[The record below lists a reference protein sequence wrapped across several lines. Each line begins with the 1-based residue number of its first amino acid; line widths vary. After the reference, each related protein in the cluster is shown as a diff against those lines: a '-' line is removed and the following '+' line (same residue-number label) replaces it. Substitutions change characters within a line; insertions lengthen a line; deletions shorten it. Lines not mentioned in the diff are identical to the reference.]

1 MSDVWLSI
9 VMVVAFVLIGGVFSG
24 AEIALVSLR
33 ESQVRGMAES
43 GGRRGK
49 AVQRLL
55 SDPNRFLAAVQVG
68 VTLAGFFSAAF
79 GASTLSQPLARW
91 LVGRGMAEGL
101 AGTTALVLVTIA
113 ISYLSLVAGE
123 LTPKRLALQRA
134 EGFSLL
140 VAAPLNTIATLSRPV
155 IWLLSK
161 STDVLVRLLGGDPKV
176 SGESISQEE
185 LRDLVAAHESLSSDE
200 RRLIDEVF
208 RAGEREVREVM
219 TPRTEVAFLDASMT
233 ASRAAKQVADSN
245 WSRFPVVGRDEDDVV
260 GFVHVRDLFLPN
272 HPAGRAAT
280 VGDLS
285 REVKRLPGTA
295 GVLTA
300 LSEMRRG
307 NQHLAIVVDEY
318 GGTDGIVTLEDLIE
332 EVIGEIYDEY
342 DEEVVAD
349 GRQPAD
355 GPREVDGLLNLDDFT
370 EATGLELPEGP
381 YETVAG
387 YVLAELGRLPEVGD
401 AIEVEGRRLTVLE
414 LDGRRIA
421 RLRVDPPPAPAERR
435 RGRAAPSRA
444 PRADER
450 RSAAGLRHVPGVADD
465 PGEVGVLRRPAQL
478 GADAV
483 ARGDQ
488 LRGVA
493 GPPRTDDD
501 RHRVPG
507 HLARRVDD
515 LLHGEAGAVA
525 EVVDAVLAGRRCRAG
540 RAGGRRPG
548 PRRARSRGCR
558 CRRASGSPRR
568 RRSATP
574 AARRRPAG
582 PAGSGGSRSRA
593 ARRGRRR
600 HPRR

>member
-1 MSDVWLSI
+1 VSDVWLNM
-9 VMVVAFVLIGGVFSG
+9 VMVIAFVLIGGVFSG

-33 ESQVRGMAES
+33 EGQVRAMAEH
-43 GGRRGK
+43 GRRGQ

-79 GASTLSQPLARW
+79 GASTLSRPFADW
-91 LVGRGMAEGL
+91 LVGRGVSEGL
-101 AGTTALVLVTIA
+101 AGTLALVLVTIA
-113 ISYLSLVAGE
+113 ISYLSLVVGE

-140 VAAPLNTIATLSRPV
+140 VAAPLNAIAKLSRPV

-219 TPRTEVAFLDASMT
+219 TPRTEVSFLDASMT

-245 WSRFPVVGRDEDDVV
+245 WSRFPVAGRDEDDVV
-260 GFVHVRDLFLPN
+260 GFVHVRDLFLPS

-280 VGDLS
+280 VGDLA

-300 LSEMRRG
+300 LSEMRRE

-342 DEEVVAD
+342 DAEVVPDA
-349 GRQPAD
+349 RQPAG

-387 YVLAELGRLPEVGD
+387 YVLAELGRLPQVGD
-401 AIEVEGRRLTVLE
+401 AVEVEGRTLAVLE

-421 RLRVDPPPAPAERR
+421 RLLVSPAPER
-435 RGRAAPSRA
+435 
-444 PRADER
+444 E
-450 RSAAGLRHVPGVADD
+450 DD
-465 PGEVGVLRRPAQL
+465 
-478 GADAV
+478 
-483 ARGDQ
+483 
-488 LRGVA
+488 
-493 GPPRTDDD
+493 
-501 RHRVPG
+501 
-507 HLARRVDD
+507 
-515 LLHGEAGAVA
+515 A
-525 EVVDAVLAGRRCRAG
+525 EVESGATAG
-540 RAGGRRPG
+540 
-548 PRRARSRGCR
+548 
-558 CRRASGSPRR
+558 
-568 RRSATP
+568 
-574 AARRRPAG
+574 
-582 PAGSGGSRSRA
+582 
-593 ARRGRRR
+593 
-600 HPRR
+600 

>member
-1 MSDVWLSI
+1 VSDVWLNI
-9 VMVVAFVLIGGVFSG
+9 VMVVAFVLIGGAFSG

-33 ESQVRGMAES
+33 ESQVRGMAENE
-43 GGRRGK
+43 GRRGK

-79 GASTLSQPLARW
+79 GATTLSRPFAGW
-91 LVGRGMAEGL
+91 LVSRGVSEGL
-101 AGTTALVLVTIA
+101 AGTLALVLVTIG
-113 ISYLSLVAGE
+113 ISYLSLVVGE

-134 EGFSLL
+134 EGFSLM
-140 VAAPLNTIATLSRPV
+140 VAAPLNAIATLSRPV

-161 STDVLVRLLGGDPKV
+161 STDLLVRLLGGDPKV

-219 TPRTEVAFLDASMT
+219 TPRTEVSFLDASTT

-245 WSRFPVVGRDEDDVV
+245 WSRFPVAGRDQDDVI

-285 REVKRLPGTA
+285 RQVKRLPGTA
-295 GVLTA
+295 GVLMA
-300 LSEMRRG
+300 LSEMRRE

-342 DEEVVAD
+342 DAEVEED
-349 GRQPAD
+349 GRQLPG

-370 EATGLELPEGP
+370 EVTGLALPDGP

-387 YVLAELGRLPEVGD
+387 YVLAELGRLPETGD
-401 AIEVEGRRLTVLE
+401 EIVVEGRTLTVIE

-421 RLRVDPPPAPAERR
+421 RLRVSAPPDPPPNDD
-435 RGRAAPSRA
+435 G
-444 PRADER
+444 DDV
-450 RSAAGLRHVPGVADD
+450 RS
-465 PGEVGVLRRPAQL
+465 GEP
-478 GADAV
+478 
-483 ARGDQ
+483 
-488 LRGVA
+488 
-493 GPPRTDDD
+493 T
-501 RHRVPG
+501 
-507 HLARRVDD
+507 
-515 LLHGEAGAVA
+515 
-525 EVVDAVLAGRRCRAG
+525 
-540 RAGGRRPG
+540 
-548 PRRARSRGCR
+548 RAR
-558 CRRASGSPRR
+558 
-568 RRSATP
+568 
-574 AARRRPAG
+574 
-582 PAGSGGSRSRA
+582 
-593 ARRGRRR
+593 
-600 HPRR
+600 

>member
-1 MSDVWLSI
+1 VSDVWLSI
-9 VMVVAFVLIGGVFSG
+9 IMVVAFVLIGGVFSG

-33 ESQVRGMAES
+33 ESQVRGMAET

-79 GASTLSQPLARW
+79 GASTLSRPLASW
-91 LVGRGMAEGL
+91 LEGRGLSPGL
-101 AGTTALVLVTIA
+101 SGTLALVLVTIG

-134 EGFSLL
+134 EGFSLF

-161 STDVLVRLLGGDPKV
+161 STNVLVRLLGGDPKV

-233 ASRAAKQVADSN
+233 ASRAAKQVSDSN

-260 GFVHVRDLFLPN
+260 GFVHVRDLFLPS

-307 NQHLAIVVDEY
+307 SQHLAIVVDEY

-349 GRQPAD
+349 GKQPAD

-370 EATGLELPEGP
+370 EATGLQLPDGP

-387 YVLAELGRLPEVGD
+387 YVLSGLGRLPEVGD
-401 AIEVEGRRLTVLE
+401 TIEVEGRRLTVLE

-421 RLRVDPPPAPAERR
+421 RLRVDPPPAPVED
-435 RGRAAPSRA
+435 G
-444 PRADER
+444 
-450 RSAAGLRHVPGVADD
+450 
-465 PGEVGVLRRPAQL
+465 
-478 GADAV
+478 
-483 ARGDQ
+483 
-488 LRGVA
+488 
-493 GPPRTDDD
+493 DDD
-501 RHRVPG
+501 RTEPS
-507 HLARRVDD
+507 A
-515 LLHGEAGAVA
+515 
-525 EVVDAVLAGRRCRAG
+525 
-540 RAGGRRPG
+540 
-548 PRRARSRGCR
+548 
-558 CRRASGSPRR
+558 AS
-568 RRSATP
+568 
-574 AARRRPAG
+574 
-582 PAGSGGSRSRA
+582 
-593 ARRGRRR
+593 
-600 HPRR
+600 